1 MPNFVVVC
9 PADATEVKKLLPL
22 VAELDGPCYMRIS
35 RADTP
40 LVFDESHKV
49 EIGKGVVVKEG
60 SDVTIVGN
68 GVMVPRCLEAAGILE
83 KEGINCKVINLHTV
97 KPIDRELLR
106 EAAEETGAIV
116 TAEEHSVI
124 GGVGS
129 AVCEVLGEMMPVPV
143 VRVGI
148 NDTFAETALNFES
161 LLDAYGMAVEDIV
174 KAAKLAIQKKEKNFK
189 K

>member
-1 MPNFVVVC
+1 
-9 PADATEVKKLLPL
+9 
-22 VAELDGPCYMRIS
+22 MRIS

-40 LVFDESHKV
+40 VVFDENHKV
-49 EIGKGVVVKEG
+49 EIGKGVVVREG
-60 SDVTIVGN
+60 GDATIVGN
-68 GVMVPRCLEAAGILE
+68 GVMLPRCLEAAGILE

-97 KPIDRELLR
+97 KPIDEELLR

-129 AVCEVLGEMMPVPV
+129 AVCEVLGESMPVPV

-148 NDTFAETALNFES
+148 HDTFAETALNFES
-161 LLDAYGMAVEDIV
+161 LLDAYGMAVEDVV
-174 KAAKLAIQKKEKNFK
+174 KAAKLAIQKKERNFRK
-189 K
+189 